1 MNSQNLKHVYVNCVY
16 CGQNIEM
23 IVLKIEWGGGTL
35 TNLTVIYCARHE
47 GNGGDALDYFK
58 RIKWGRRPNM
68 NHLGG
73 VPLNLVEDMQ
83 PSASREREKLIY
95 GRKTSYRIGN
105 ETIKI

>member
-1 MNSQNLKHVYVNCVY
+1 M
-16 CGQNIEM
+16 
-23 IVLKIEWGGGTL
+23 
-35 TNLTVIYCARHE
+35 
-47 GNGGDALDYFK
+47 
-58 RIKWGRRPNM
+58 GRRPNM

-73 VPLNLVEDMQ
+73 VPPNLVEDMQ

>member
-1 MNSQNLKHVYVNCVY
+1 
-16 CGQNIEM
+16 
-23 IVLKIEWGGGTL
+23 
-35 TNLTVIYCARHE
+35 
-47 GNGGDALDYFK
+47 
-58 RIKWGRRPNM
+58 M

-73 VPLNLVEDMQ
+73 VLPNLVEDMQ